1 MRDWTYLTNP
11 FTLKR
16 ITYYKSFAIAQ
27 YLNARLL
34 HEQADP
40 EIAAM
45 LIKFNVS
52 YLPYKTEYEKSG
64 EVRDTSKSETLRFN
78 NKIALLPDELRKWE
92 LHIVIEFDEK
102 TPEYHRI
109 FPGGRSN
116 IYTGTQIEQ
125 LTKLSNLHT
134 KLADYPALA
143 SVYNEVGDFYEALL
157 GLHSEKANNFSGVG
171 TASTT
176 LKLAYT
182 TLGNT
187 MFSILCLLISK
198 FVADTSRVE
207 YFFPINMLRTQANNQ
222 GGTDEAYSLTI
233 PAGQTVAAD
242 ISFSVDD
249 KFTVTN
255 TGDASVYYYGAVAAT
270 DAAPAQV
277 TELASGQEAEVAAAS
292 LGAPKAKY
300 LMFINRD
307 ANMDG
312 EVEIILV

>member
-1 MRDWTYLTNP
+1 MRKWLYLVNP
-11 FTLKR
+11 FTQER
-16 ITYYKSFAIAQ
+16 ISYYKLFAIAQ
-27 YLNARLL
+27 YLKARLL

-40 EIAAM
+40 EIMVLLTQLLA
-45 LIKFNVS
+45 S
-52 YLPYKTEYEKSG
+52 YQPYETEYAKSG
-64 EVRDTSKSETLRFN
+64 EIRDTSKSETLRFN

-92 LHIVIEFDEK
+92 HHIVIEFDEK

-134 KLADYPALA
+134 KLADYTALA
-143 SVYNEVGDFYEALL
+143 SVYTEVGDFYEALL
-157 GLHSEKANNFSGVG
+157 GLHDVKANNISGVG
-171 TASTT
+171 TASGT

-187 MFSILCLLISK
+187 MFSILCQLISK

-207 YFFPINMLRTQANNQ
+207 YFFPVNMLRTTASNQ
-222 GGTDEAYSLTI
+222 GGTGEVYSLAI

-255 TGDASVYYYGAVAAT
+255 TGDSSLFYYGAVAVT

-277 TELASGQEAEVAAAS
+277 AELAAGQETEVTAVS
-292 LGAPKAKY
+292 LGAPRSKY

-307 ANMDG
+307 TTLDG

>member
-1 MRDWTYLTNP
+1 ME
-11 FTLKR
+11 
-16 ITYYKSFAIAQ
+16 
-27 YLNARLL
+27 
-34 HEQADP
+34 HEKADP

-45 LIKFNVS
+45 LTKFNVG

-92 LHIVIEFDEK
+92 HHIVIEFDEK

-116 IYTGTQIEQ
+116 IYTGSQIEQ

-143 SVYNEVGDFYEALL
+143 SVYTQVGDFYEDLL
-157 GLHSEKANNFSGVG
+157 GLHSDKASNISGVG
-171 TASTT
+171 TSSTT

-182 TLGNT
+182 ALGQIMYSTL
-187 MFSILCLLISK
+187 CQLISK
-198 FVADTSRVE
+198 FVEDTSRVE
-207 YFFPINMLRTQANNQ
+207 FFFPINMLRTQASKQ
-222 GGTDEAYSLTI
+222 AGADEAYTLPI

-249 KFTVTN
+249 KFVVTN
-255 TGDASVYYYGAVAAT
+255 TGETSVYYYGAVAAT
-270 DAAPAQV
+270 DSAPAQV
-277 TELASGQEAEVAAAS
+277 TELASGDETEVTAAS

-307 ANMDG
+307 ATIDG
-312 EVEIILV
+312 EVEITMV